1 MKKKLLAT
9 AIALIMATTVSA
21 CSSTMTQQQTAQVVG
36 GLLGAGLGYGLG
48 KGHSGKNK
56 AILGGLVLG
65 AMAGD
70 WIGNKM
76 SVTSQNAHTQTVAH
90 TLEHSPQ
97 GQTNSWSNP
106 DAYQQE
112 QGKVQ
117 VVGTYRRNGRYCR
130 EFTQT
135 LMVGGTA
142 QNGYGTACRM
152 PDGQWQMVQ
161 K

>member
-1 MKKKLLAT
+1 MKKKILAT
-9 AIALIMATTVSA
+9 AIALTMATTVSA
-21 CSSTMTQQQTAQVVG
+21 CSSTLSQQQTAQVVG

-70 WIGNKM
+70 WIGNNM
-76 SVTSQNAHTQTVAH
+76 SAASQGAHTQTVAH
-90 TLEHSPQ
+90 TLEHSPI
-97 GQTNSWSNP
+97 GQTNTWSNP
-106 DAYQQE
+106 DAYQRE
-112 QGKVQ
+112 QGQVQ
-117 VVGTYRRNGRYCR
+117 VVNTYQSNGRYCR

-135 LMVGGTA
+135 IMVGGSA
-142 QNGYGTACRM
+142 QNGYGTACRQ

-161 K
+161 R

>member
-1 MKKKLLAT
+1 MKKKILSV
-9 AIALIMATTVSA
+9 AIALTMATTVSA
-21 CSSTMTQQQTAQVVG
+21 CSSTLSQQQTAQVVG

-70 WIGNKM
+70 WIGNQM
-76 SVTSQNAHTQTVAH
+76 SVGGQQAHTSAVAQ
-90 TLEHSPQ
+90 TLEYRPV
-97 GQTNSWSNP
+97 GQTNTWQNP

-112 QGKVQ
+112 RGKVQ
-117 VVGTYRRNGRYCR
+117 VIKTFQNNGRYCR
-130 EFTQT
+130 EFTQQIT
-135 LMVGGTA
+135 VGGQS

-152 PDGQWQMVQ
+152 PDGQWQMM
-161 K
+161 

>member
-1 MKKKLLAT
+1 MRKKILAT
-9 AIALIMATTVSA
+9 AIALTMATTVSA
-21 CSSTMTQQQTAQVVG
+21 CSSTMSQQQTAQVVG

-48 KGHSGKNK
+48 KGHGNK
-56 AILGGLVLG
+56 SASILGGLALG

-76 SVTSQNAHTQTVAH
+76 SATSQNAHTQTVAH
-90 TLEHSPQ
+90 TLEHSPL

-117 VVGTYRRNGRYCR
+117 VVNTYQSNGRYCR

-135 LMVGGTA
+135 IMVGGSA
-142 QNGYGTACRM
+142 QNGYGTACRQA
-152 PDGQWQMVQ
+152 DGQWEMVQ
-161 K
+161 R